1 MPRPHPPR
9 HAVPVLLGTLLAVLL
24 VVLGVGWLLT
34 HPLASSV
41 GGADDDLARWLAA
54 HRTPDLSRVADVGT
68 LLGETPVGAG
78 LLVLVGAVVGLVVR
92 SWRPL
97 LFVVVMYAGM
107 GVVYFVATHVDH
119 RDRPPVRIL
128 DAGLVPDRSF
138 PSGHVGTATA
148 VALCTGLLLLAYRL
162 VAARWLVVVT
172 VLLAV
177 VPLLTL
183 SARLYQ
189 GAHHL
194 TDVLTS
200 VGYATV
206 WALAVAGQLLPDR
219 RLARERLGGL
229 GRGGHVA
236 PSP

>member
-1 MPRPHPPR
+1 MPRSRPPLR
-9 HAVPVLLGTLLAVLL
+9 AAVVLLGTLVALLL

-54 HRTPDLSRVADVGT
+54 RRTPGLSHVADVGT

-78 LLVLVGAVVGLVVR
+78 LLVLVGSVVALVVR

-162 VAARWLVVVT
+162 VAVRWIAVVA

-183 SARLYQ
+183 AARLYQ

-206 WALAVAGQLLPDR
+206 WALVVARQLLPER
-219 RLARERLGGL
+219 PAPRLNPAR
-229 GRGGHVA
+229 GRGSA
-236 PSP
+236 RR